1 MTLWEKNRHF
11 LRFEGSVLVSE
22 NGRQTIGHGGAVITM
37 IRYLKELLL
46 VLYLLKS
53 YDYYLDRLDALGI
66 GFPVLLYGAMFVVLT
81 VALFMTAYIRQTLIR
96 HLFALVMSGSAVFF
110 DVYTQVTAGYMTY
123 SSFVSLVYSGGFIQ
137 EAVYQYRDAIISAMV
152 SGLLLLFG
160 IGLKPRRRAPLPGA
174 LLVAAPVFGV
184 LMLSTVLFVR
194 AGEGARGLP
203 IMYTPLA
210 YLNLFT
216 YEALHNTVGPREP
229 VSLPR
234 VDQPVGH
241 DIVLIID
248 ESISGNYL
256 DINTPFGVHSNLKEP
271 RPGVDIFN
279 YGYAASIANCSADT
293 NVTLR
298 YGGTRADYIR
308 INSTLPSIWQYAKKA
323 GLRTVYIDSQRTG
336 GNLQNLMN
344 AAEQKDIDEFVQFDR
359 TSVRDRDMAA
369 AAKLIEL
376 LNDGKPQLVVI
387 NKVGAHF
394 PVHDKYPDAFMAY
407 RPTLPRGQFVEV
419 ADTGTRDGFNGQP
432 DDWLLYRNAYK
443 NTVLWNVG
451 EFFARVFAQADL
463 SHALL
468 IYTSDHGQDLHER
481 GNPGLNTHCGDDP
494 VEEEG
499 LVPLVV
505 ISGSDLQTLDW
516 QAQLPANKDR
526 SSHYN
531 IFPTLLQVMGYDL
544 AGIEAVYGKPLSVPT
559 GDDFTFNYRFN
570 ARLGAKPEWKHIDL
584 NSIVTPGRVVP
595 SVAVGQ

>member
-1 MTLWEKNRHF
+1 
-11 LRFEGSVLVSE
+11 
-22 NGRQTIGHGGAVITM
+22 M

-46 VLYLLKS
+46 VLYLFKN
-53 YDYYLDRLDALGI
+53 YDYYLERLSAMGI
-66 GFPVLLYGAMFVVLT
+66 GYPVLLFGGMFIVLT
-81 VALFMTAYIRQTLIR
+81 MALFMTAYIRQTLIR
-96 HLFALVMSGSAVFF
+96 HLFALVMFVSAVLF
-110 DVYTQVTAGYMTY
+110 DVYTRVTADYLTY

-137 EAVYQYRDAIISAMV
+137 EAIYQYRDAIISGLAG
-152 SGLLLLFG
+152 GLLLLFG
-160 IGLKPRRRAPLPGA
+160 IGLKPRRRMPLPSA
-174 LLVAAPVFGV
+174 LLVSAPVLGV
-184 LMLSTVLFVR
+184 LLLSAVLFVR

-229 VSLPR
+229 VNLAR
-234 VDQPVGH
+234 NDQPMGH

-256 DINTPFGVHSNLKEP
+256 DINAPFGVHSNLKEP
-271 RPGVDIFN
+271 RPGVEIFN

-298 YGGTRADYIR
+298 YGGTRADYMR

-323 GLRTVYIDSQRTG
+323 GLHTVYIDAQRTG
-336 GNLQNLMN
+336 GNLQNLMTD
-344 AAEQKDIDEFVQFDR
+344 AEKKDIDEFVQFDQ

-369 AAKLIEL
+369 AAKLIAL
-376 LNDGKPQLVVI
+376 LNDGQPQLVVI

-419 ADTGTRDGFNGQP
+419 ADTGKRDGFNGQP

-443 NTVLWNVG
+443 NTLLWNVG
-451 EFFARVFAQADL
+451 EFFSRVFAQADL
-463 SHALL
+463 SNALL

-481 GNPGLNTHCGDDP
+481 GNPGLNTHCGGDP

-505 ISGSDLQTLDW
+505 IQGSALKTLDW
-516 QAQLPANKDR
+516 QAQLAANKDR

-531 IFPTLLQVMGYDL
+531 IFPTLLQLMGYDL
-544 AGIEAVYGKPLSVPT
+544 AGVEAVYGKPLSVST
-559 GDDFTFNYRFN
+559 ADDFTFNYRFN
-570 ARLGAKPEWKHIDL
+570 ARLGAKPQWKHIDL
-584 NSIVTPGRVVP
+584 ESIVTPSQVP
-595 SVAVGQ
+595 ASVAAGQ

>member
-1 MTLWEKNRHF
+1 
-11 LRFEGSVLVSE
+11 
-22 NGRQTIGHGGAVITM
+22 M
-37 IRYLKELLL
+37 IRYLKEVLL
-46 VLYLLKS
+46 VLYLLMN
-53 YDYYLDRLDALGI
+53 YDYYLERLSAMGI
-66 GFPVLLYGAMFVVLT
+66 GFPVLLFAGMFTALT
-81 VALFMTAYIRQTLIR
+81 LALFMTAYIRQTLVR
-96 HLFALVMSGSAVFF
+96 HLFALVMFVSAVFF
-110 DVYTQVTAGYMTY
+110 DVYTRVTADYLTY

-137 EAVYQYRDAIISAMV
+137 EAIYQYRDAIISGMAG
-152 SGLLLLFG
+152 GLLLLFG
-160 IGLKPRRRAPLPGA
+160 IGLKPRRRMPLPGA
-174 LLVAAPVFGV
+174 LLVAAPVLGV
-184 LMLSTVLFVR
+184 LLLSAVLFVR

-229 VSLPR
+229 VSLAR
-234 VDQPVGH
+234 NDQPVGH

-256 DINTPFGVHSNLKEP
+256 DINAPFGVHSNLKEP

-298 YGGTRADYIR
+298 YGGTRADYMR
-308 INSTLPSIWQYAKKA
+308 INTTMPSIWQYAKKA
-323 GLRTVYIDSQRTG
+323 GLRTVYIDAQRTG

-344 AAEQKDIDEFVQFDR
+344 DAEKKDIDEFVQFDQ

-369 AAKLIEL
+369 AAKLVDL
-376 LNDGKPQLVVI
+376 LNDGKPELVVI

-394 PVHDKYPDAFMAY
+394 PVHDKYPDGFMAY

-419 ADTGTRDGFNGQP
+419 ADTGKRDGFNGQP
-432 DDWLLYRNAYK
+432 DDWMLYRNAYK
-443 NTVLWNVG
+443 NTLLWNVG
-451 EFFARVFAQADL
+451 EFFSRVFAQADL
-463 SHALL
+463 SNALV

-481 GNPGLNTHCGDDP
+481 GNPGLNTHCGPDP

-505 ISGSDLQTLDW
+505 IQGRGLKTLDW
-516 QAQLPANKDR
+516 SAQLAANKDR

-531 IFPTLLQVMGYDL
+531 IFPTLLQLMGYDL
-544 AGIEAVYGKPLSVPT
+544 AGVEAVYGKPLSVAT
-559 GDDFTFNYRFN
+559 ADEFTFNYRFN

-584 NSIVTPGRVVP
+584 KSIVTPSQAP
-595 SVAVGQ
+595 TSVAVGQ

>member
-1 MTLWEKNRHF
+1 
-11 LRFEGSVLVSE
+11 
-22 NGRQTIGHGGAVITM
+22 M

-46 VLYLLKS
+46 VLYLVKN
-53 YDYYLDRLDALGI
+53 YDYYLERLSAIGI
-66 GFPVLLYGAMFVVLT
+66 GFPVLLFGGMFIALT

-96 HLFALVMSGSAVFF
+96 HVFALVMFVSAVFF
-110 DVYTQVTAGYMTY
+110 DVYTRVTADYLTY
-123 SSFVSLVYSGGFIQ
+123 SSFVSMVYSGGFIQ
-137 EAVYQYRDAIISAMV
+137 EAAYQYRDAIISGV
-152 SGLLLLFG
+152 VGGLLLLFG
-160 IGLKPRRRAPLPGA
+160 IGLKPRRRMPLPGA
-174 LLVAAPVFGV
+174 LLVAAPVVGV
-184 LMLSTVLFVR
+184 LLLSTVLFVR

-229 VSLPR
+229 VKLARNGSSP
-234 VDQPVGH
+234 GH

-256 DINTPFGVHSNLKEP
+256 DINAPFGVHSNLKEP
-271 RPGVDIFN
+271 RPGVAIFN

-293 NVTLR
+293 NITLR
-298 YGGTRADYIR
+298 YGGTRADYMR

-323 GLRTVYIDSQRTG
+323 GLRTVYIDAQRTA

-344 AAEQKDIDEFVQFDR
+344 EAEKKDIDEFVQFDQ

-369 AAKLIEL
+369 AAKLIDL
-376 LNDGKPQLVVI
+376 LNDGKPQLVVV

-419 ADTGTRDGFNGQP
+419 ADTGKRDGFNGQP
-432 DDWLLYRNAYK
+432 DDWVLYRNAYK
-443 NTVLWNVG
+443 NTLLWNVG
-451 EFFARVFAQADL
+451 EFFSRVFAQADM
-463 SHALL
+463 SNALL

-481 GNPGLNTHCGDDP
+481 GNPGLNLHCGGDP
-494 VEEEG
+494 VQEEG

-505 ISGSDLQTLDW
+505 IQGDQLRTLDW
-516 QAQLPANKDR
+516 QKALAGNKDR

-531 IFPTLLQVMGYDL
+531 IFPTLLQLMGYDL
-544 AGIEAVYGKPLSVPT
+544 AGIESVYGKPLSVPT
-559 GDDFTFNYRFN
+559 ADEFTFNYRFN
-570 ARLGAKPEWKHIDL
+570 ARLGAKPEWKYIDL
-584 NSIVTPGRVVP
+584 NSIVTPEQAGT

>member
-1 MTLWEKNRHF
+1 MF
-11 LRFEGSVLVSE
+11 
-22 NGRQTIGHGGAVITM
+22 
-37 IRYLKELLL
+37 RYAKELFLI
-46 VLYLLKS
+46 VYLLMYS
-53 YDYYLDRLDALGI
+53 EYYIDRLNAIGLG
-66 GFPVLLYGAMFVVLT
+66 FAVLLFGAMFLALT
-81 VALFMTAYIRQTLIR
+81 FALYLTAYIRQTLIR
-96 HLFALVMSGSAVFF
+96 HVFALAMFVSAVFF
-110 DVYTQVTAGYMTY
+110 DVYTRVTADYLTY
-123 SSFVSLVYSGGFIQ
+123 SGFVSLVYSGGFIQ
-137 EAVYQYRDAIISAMV
+137 EAAYQYRDALLRGV
-152 SGLLLLFG
+152 LSGLLLLFG
-160 IGLKPRRRAPLPGA
+160 IGLKPRHGLAIPNA
-174 LLVAAPVFGV
+174 LRVAAPVCGV
-184 LMLSTVLFVR
+184 LLLSAVLFLR

-210 YLNLFT
+210 YLNLFA

-229 VSLPR
+229 VTLARTS
-234 VDQPVGH
+234 QAVGH

-256 DINTPFGVHSNLKEP
+256 DINAPFGVHSNLKQA

-298 YGGTRADYIR
+298 YGGTRADYMR
-308 INSTLPSIWQYAKKA
+308 INTTLPSIWQYAKKA
-323 GLRTVYIDSQRTG
+323 GLRTVYIDAQRTA
-336 GNLQNLMN
+336 GNLQNLMTDT
-344 AAEQKDIDEFVQFDR
+344 EKKDIDQFVQFDQ

-376 LNDGKPQLVVI
+376 LNDDKPELVVI

-407 RPTLPRGQFVEV
+407 RPTLPRGQFTEV
-419 ADTGTRDGFNGQP
+419 ADTGERNGFNGQP
-432 DDWLLYRNAYK
+432 DDWVLYRNAYK

-451 EFFARVFAQADL
+451 EFFARVFAEANL
-463 SHALL
+463 NNALL

-481 GNPGLNTHCGDDP
+481 GNPGLNTHCGGDP

-505 ISGSDLQTLDW
+505 IQGSALKTLDW
-516 QAQLPANKDR
+516 SAQLAANKDR

-531 IFPTLLQVMGYDL
+531 IFPTLLQLMGYDL
-544 AGIEAVYGKPLSVPT
+544 AGIEAVYGKPLSVAT
-559 GDDFTFNYRFN
+559 ADEFTFNYRFN

-584 NSIVTPGRVVP
+584 GSIVTPSQAP
-595 SVAVGQ
+595 ASVAAGQ

>member
-1 MTLWEKNRHF
+1 
-11 LRFEGSVLVSE
+11 
-22 NGRQTIGHGGAVITM
+22 M
-37 IRYLKELLL
+37 IRYLKEVLL
-46 VLYLLKS
+46 VLYLLKN
-53 YDYYLDRLDALGI
+53 YDYYLERLSAMGI
-66 GFPVLLYGAMFVVLT
+66 GFPVLLFGGMFIALT
-81 VALFMTAYIRQTLIR
+81 VALFMTAYIRQTLVR
-96 HLFALVMSGSAVFF
+96 HLFALVMFVSAVFF
-110 DVYTQVTAGYMTY
+110 DVYTRVTADYLTY

-137 EAVYQYRDAIISAMV
+137 EAIYQYRDAIIS
-152 SGLLLLFG
+152 GLLGGMLLLFG
-160 IGLKPRRRAPLPGA
+160 IGLKPRRRMPLPGA
-174 LLVAAPVFGV
+174 LLVAAPVLGV
-184 LMLSTVLFVR
+184 LLLSAVLFVR

-229 VSLPR
+229 VSLAR
-234 VDQPVGH
+234 NDVPVGH

-256 DINTPFGVHSNLKEP
+256 DINAPFGVHSNLKEP

-298 YGGTRADYIR
+298 YGGTRADYMR
-308 INSTLPSIWQYAKKA
+308 INTTMPSIWQYARKA
-323 GLRTVYIDSQRTG
+323 GLRTVYIDAQSTG

-344 AAEQKDIDEFVQFDR
+344 DAEKKDIDEFVQFDQ

-369 AAKLIEL
+369 AAKLVDL
-376 LNDGKPQLVVI
+376 LNDGKPELVVI

-394 PVHDKYPDAFMAY
+394 PVHDKYPDGFMAY

-419 ADTGTRDGFNGQP
+419 ADTGKRDGFNGQP
-432 DDWLLYRNAYK
+432 DDWVLYRNAYK
-443 NTVLWNVG
+443 NTLLWNVG
-451 EFFARVFAQADL
+451 EFFSRVFAQADL
-463 SHALL
+463 SNALL

-481 GNPGLNTHCGDDP
+481 GNPGLNTHCGGDP

-505 ISGSDLQTLDW
+505 IQGSGLKTLDW
-516 QAQLPANKDR
+516 SAQLAANKDR

-531 IFPTLLQVMGYDL
+531 IFPTLLQLMGYDL
-544 AGIEAVYGKPLSVPT
+544 AGVEALYGKPLSVST
-559 GDDFTFNYRFN
+559 ADEFTFNYRFN

-584 NSIVTPGRVVP
+584 ESIVTPSQTP
-595 SVAVGQ
+595 TSVAVGQ

>member
-1 MTLWEKNRHF
+1 
-11 LRFEGSVLVSE
+11 
-22 NGRQTIGHGGAVITM
+22 M

-46 VLYLLKS
+46 VIYLLS
-53 YDYYLDRLDALGI
+53 NYDYYLERLSAM
-66 GFPVLLYGAMFVVLT
+66 GFGFAVMLFIAMFIVLT
-81 VALFMTAYIRQTLIR
+81 AALFMTAYIRQTLIR
-96 HLFALVMSGSAVFF
+96 HLFAVAMFASAVFF
-110 DVYTQVTAGYMTY
+110 DVYTRVTADYLTY

-137 EAVYQYRDAIISAMV
+137 EAAYQYRDALIRGVIG
-152 SGLLLLFG
+152 GLLLLFG
-160 IGLKPRRRAPLPGA
+160 IGLKPRRRLPLPGA
-174 LLVAAPVFGV
+174 LLVAAPVLGV
-184 LMLSTVLFVR
+184 LLLSAVLFVR

-229 VSLPR
+229 VKLTR
-234 VDQPVGH
+234 ADQPVGH

-256 DINTPFGVHSNLKEP
+256 DINAPFGVHSNLKEP
-271 RPGVDIFN
+271 RAGVEIFN

-323 GLRTVYIDSQRTG
+323 GLRTVYIDAQRTA

-344 AAEQKDIDEFVQFDR
+344 DAEKKDIDEFVQFDQ

-376 LNDGKPQLVVI
+376 LNDDTPQLVVI

-407 RPTLPRGQFVEV
+407 RPTLSRGQFVEV

-432 DDWLLYRNAYK
+432 DDWALYRNAYK
-443 NTVLWNVG
+443 NTLLWNVG
-451 EFFARVFAQADL
+451 EFFSRVFAQGHLNNAV
-463 SHALL
+463 L

-481 GNPGLNTHCGDDP
+481 GNPGLNTHCGGDP

-505 ISGSDLQTLDW
+505 IQGSGLKTLDW
-516 QAQLPANKDR
+516 QAQLAGNKDR

-531 IFPTLLQVMGYDL
+531 IFPTLLQLMGYDL
-544 AGIEAVYGKPLSVPT
+544 AGVEAVYGKPLSVPT
-559 GDDFTFNYRFN
+559 SDDFTFNYRFN
-570 ARLGAKPEWKHIDL
+570 ARLGATPEWKHIDL
-584 NSIVTPGRVVP
+584 KSIVTPSQAATR
-595 SVAVGQ
+595 VAVGQ

>member
-1 MTLWEKNRHF
+1 
-11 LRFEGSVLVSE
+11 
-22 NGRQTIGHGGAVITM
+22 M

-46 VLYLLKS
+46 VLYLLKN
-53 YDYYLDRLDALGI
+53 YDDYLDRLDALGI
-66 GFPVLLYGAMFVVLT
+66 GFPMLLYGAMFVLLT

-137 EAVYQYRDAIISAMV
+137 EAAYQYRDAIISAMV

-298 YGGTRADYIR
+298 YGGTRADYMR

-359 TSVRDRDMAA
+359 TSVRERDMAA
-369 AAKLIEL
+369 ATKLIEL
-376 LNDGKPQLVVI
+376 LNDGKPELVVI

-481 GNPGLNTHCGDDP
+481 GNPGLNTHCGGDP

-505 ISGSDLQTLDW
+505 ISGSGLQTLDW

>member
-1 MTLWEKNRHF
+1 
-11 LRFEGSVLVSE
+11 
-22 NGRQTIGHGGAVITM
+22 M

-46 VLYLLKS
+46 VLYLFKN
-53 YDYYLDRLDALGI
+53 YDYYLERLSAMGI
-66 GFPVLLYGAMFVVLT
+66 GFPVLLFGGMFIVLT
-81 VALFMTAYIRQTLIR
+81 MALFMTAYIRQTLIR
-96 HLFALVMSGSAVFF
+96 HLFALVMFVSAVFF
-110 DVYTQVTAGYMTY
+110 DVYTRVTADYLTY

-137 EAVYQYRDAIISAMV
+137 EAIYQYRDAIISGLAG
-152 SGLLLLFG
+152 GLLLLFG
-160 IGLKPRRRAPLPGA
+160 IGLKPRRRMPLPSA
-174 LLVAAPVFGV
+174 LLVSAPVLGV
-184 LMLSTVLFVR
+184 LLLSAVLFVR

-229 VSLPR
+229 VNLAR
-234 VDQPVGH
+234 NDQPMGH

-256 DINTPFGVHSNLKEP
+256 DINAPFGVHSNLKEP
-271 RPGVDIFN
+271 RPGVEIFN

-298 YGGTRADYIR
+298 YGGTRADYMR

-323 GLRTVYIDSQRTG
+323 GLHTVYIDAQRTG
-336 GNLQNLMN
+336 GNLQNLMTD
-344 AAEQKDIDEFVQFDR
+344 AEKKDIDEFVQFDQ

-369 AAKLIEL
+369 AAKLIAL
-376 LNDGKPQLVVI
+376 LNDGQPQLVVI

-419 ADTGTRDGFNGQP
+419 ADTGKRDGFNGQP

-443 NTVLWNVG
+443 NTLLWNVG
-451 EFFARVFAQADL
+451 EFFSRVFAQADL
-463 SHALL
+463 SNALL

-481 GNPGLNTHCGDDP
+481 GNPGLNTHCGGDP

-505 ISGSDLQTLDW
+505 IQGSALKTLDW
-516 QAQLPANKDR
+516 QAQLAANKDR

-531 IFPTLLQVMGYDL
+531 IFPTLLQLMGYDL
-544 AGIEAVYGKPLSVPT
+544 AGVEAVYGKPLSVST
-559 GDDFTFNYRFN
+559 ADDFTFNYRFN
-570 ARLGAKPEWKHIDL
+570 ARLGAKPQWKHIDL
-584 NSIVTPGRVVP
+584 ESIVTPSQVP
-595 SVAVGQ
+595 ASVAAGQ

>member
-1 MTLWEKNRHF
+1 
-11 LRFEGSVLVSE
+11 
-22 NGRQTIGHGGAVITM
+22 M

-46 VLYLLKS
+46 VLYLIKN
-53 YDYYLDRLDALGI
+53 YDYYLERLSAMGI
-66 GFPVLLYGAMFVVLT
+66 GIPLLLFGGMFVVLT

-96 HLFALVMSGSAVFF
+96 HLFAITLFVSAVFF
-110 DVYTQVTAGYMTY
+110 DVYTKVTADYLTY

-137 EAVYQYRDAIISAMV
+137 EAAYQYRDPLISGLV

-160 IGLKPRRRAPLPGA
+160 IGLKPRHRMPLPGA
-174 LLVAAPVFGV
+174 LLVAAPVLGV
-184 LMLSTVLFVR
+184 LLLSAVLFVR

-210 YLNLFT
+210 YLNLFA
-216 YEALHNTVGPREP
+216 YESLHNTVGPREP
-229 VSLPR
+229 VKLVR
-234 VDQPVGH
+234 GDQAVGQ

-256 DINTPFGVHSNLKEP
+256 DINAPFGVHSNLKEP

-293 NVTLR
+293 NITLR
-298 YGGTRADYIR
+298 YGGTRADYMR
-308 INSTLPSIWQYAKKA
+308 INTTLPSIWQYAKKA
-323 GLRTVYIDSQRTG
+323 GLRTVYIDAQRTG

-344 AAEQKDIDEFVQFDR
+344 DAEKKDIDEFVQFDQ

-376 LNDGKPQLVVI
+376 LNDDKPELVVI

-419 ADTGTRDGFNGQP
+419 ADTGKRDGFNGQP
-432 DDWLLYRNAYK
+432 DDWVLYRNAYK
-443 NTVLWNVG
+443 NTLLWNVG

-463 SHALL
+463 SNAVL

-481 GNPGLNTHCGDDP
+481 GNPGLNTHCGGDP

-505 ISGSDLQTLDW
+505 IQGSALKTLDW
-516 QAQLPANKDR
+516 SAQLAGNKDR

-531 IFPTLLQVMGYDL
+531 IFPTLLQLMGYDL
-544 AGIEAVYGKPLSVPT
+544 AGVEAVYGKPLSVAT
-559 GDDFTFNYRFN
+559 ADEFTFNYRFN

-584 NSIVTPGRVVP
+584 KTIVTPGQAAT
-595 SVAVGQ
+595 SVATGQ

>member
-1 MTLWEKNRHF
+1 
-11 LRFEGSVLVSE
+11 
-22 NGRQTIGHGGAVITM
+22 M

-46 VLYLLKS
+46 VLYLLKN

-66 GFPVLLYGAMFVVLT
+66 GFPMLLYGAMFVVLA

-96 HLFALVMSGSAVFF
+96 HLFALAMFGSAVFF

-137 EAVYQYRDAIISAMV
+137 EAAFQYRDAIISGTV

-174 LLVAAPVFGV
+174 LLVAAPVLGV
-184 LMLSTVLFVR
+184 LLLSVVLFVR

-229 VSLPR
+229 VSLTR
-234 VDQPVGH
+234 IDQPVGH

-298 YGGTRADYIR
+298 YGGTRGDYMR

-323 GLRTVYIDSQRTG
+323 GLRTVYLDSQRTG

-344 AAEQKDIDEFVQFDR
+344 AAEEKDIDEFVQFDR

-451 EFFARVFAQADL
+451 EFFARVFTQADL

-505 ISGSDLQTLDW
+505 ISGSGLKTLDW

-531 IFPTLLQVMGYDL
+531 IFPTLLQLMGYDL

-559 GDDFTFNYRFN
+559 ADDFTFNYRFN
-570 ARLGAKPEWKHIDL
+570 ARLGAVPAWKYIDL
-584 NSIVTPGRVVP
+584 KSIVTPGLVMP

>member
-1 MTLWEKNRHF
+1 MFRYAKE
-11 LRFEGSVLVSE
+11 VLLIV
-22 NGRQTIGHGGAVITM
+22 
-37 IRYLKELLL
+37 
-46 VLYLLKS
+46 YLLMYS
-53 YDYYLDRLDALGI
+53 EYYIDRLNAIGLG
-66 GFPVLLYGAMFVVLT
+66 FAVLLFGAMFLALT
-81 VALFMTAYIRQTLIR
+81 FALYLMAYIRQTLIR
-96 HLFALVMSGSAVFF
+96 HVFALAMFVSAVFF
-110 DVYTQVTAGYMTY
+110 DVYTRVTADYLTY
-123 SSFVSLVYSGGFIQ
+123 SGFVSLVYSGGFIQ
-137 EAVYQYRDAIISAMV
+137 EAAYQYRDALLRGV
-152 SGLLLLFG
+152 LSGLLLLFG
-160 IGLKPRRRAPLPGA
+160 IGLKPRHGLAIPNA
-174 LLVAAPVFGV
+174 LRVAAPVCGV
-184 LMLSTVLFVR
+184 LLLSAVLFLR

-210 YLNLFT
+210 YLNLFA

-229 VSLPR
+229 VTLARTS
-234 VDQPVGH
+234 QAVGH

-256 DINTPFGVHSNLKEP
+256 DINAPFGVHSNLKQA

-298 YGGTRADYIR
+298 YGGTRADYMR

-323 GLRTVYIDSQRTG
+323 GLRTVYIDAQRTA
-336 GNLQNLMN
+336 GNLQNLMTDT
-344 AAEQKDIDEFVQFDR
+344 EKKDIDQFVQFDQ

-376 LNDGKPQLVVI
+376 LNDDKPELVVI

-407 RPTLPRGQFVEV
+407 RPTLPRGQFTEV
-419 ADTGTRDGFNGQP
+419 ADTGERNGFNGQP
-432 DDWLLYRNAYK
+432 DDWVLYRNAYK

-451 EFFARVFAQADL
+451 EFFARVFAQASLDN
-463 SHALL
+463 ALL

-481 GNPGLNTHCGDDP
+481 GNPGLNTHCGGDP

-505 ISGSDLQTLDW
+505 IQGSDLKTLDW
-516 QAQLPANKDR
+516 SAQLAANKDR

-531 IFPTLLQVMGYDL
+531 IFPTLLQLMGYDL
-544 AGIEAVYGKPLSVPT
+544 AGIEAVYGKPLSVAT
-559 GDDFTFNYRFN
+559 ADEFTFNYRFN

-584 NSIVTPGRVVP
+584 GSIVTPTQAP
-595 SVAVGQ
+595 ASVAVGQ

>member
-1 MTLWEKNRHF
+1 MF
-11 LRFEGSVLVSE
+11 
-22 NGRQTIGHGGAVITM
+22 
-37 IRYLKELLL
+37 RYAKELFLI
-46 VLYLLKS
+46 VYLLIYS
-53 YDYYLDRLDALGI
+53 EYYIDRLNAI
-66 GFPVLLYGAMFVVLT
+66 GFGFAVLLFGAMFLALT
-81 VALFMTAYIRQTLIR
+81 FALYLMAYIRQTLIR
-96 HLFALVMSGSAVFF
+96 HVFALAMFVSAVFF
-110 DVYTQVTAGYMTY
+110 DVYTRVTADYLTY
-123 SSFVSLVYSGGFIQ
+123 SGFVSLVYSGGFIQ
-137 EAVYQYRDAIISAMV
+137 EAAYQYRDALSRGV
-152 SGLLLLFG
+152 LSGLLLLFG
-160 IGLKPRRRAPLPGA
+160 IGLKPRHGLAIPNA
-174 LLVAAPVFGV
+174 LRVAAPLCGV
-184 LMLSTVLFVR
+184 LLLSAVLFLR

-210 YLNLFT
+210 YLNLFA

-229 VSLPR
+229 VTLTR
-234 VDQPVGH
+234 NTQAVDH

-256 DINTPFGVHSNLKEP
+256 DINAPFGVHSNLKQA

-298 YGGTRADYIR
+298 YGGTRADYMR

-323 GLRTVYIDSQRTG
+323 GLHTVYIDAQRTA
-336 GNLQNLMN
+336 GNLQNLMTDT
-344 AAEQKDIDEFVQFDR
+344 EKKDIDQFVQFDQ

-376 LNDGKPQLVVI
+376 LNDDKPELVVI

-407 RPTLPRGQFVEV
+407 RPTLPRGQFTEV
-419 ADTGTRDGFNGQP
+419 ADTGERNGFNGQP
-432 DDWLLYRNAYK
+432 DDWVLYRNAYK

-451 EFFARVFAQADL
+451 EFFARVFAQANL
-463 SHALL
+463 NNALL

-481 GNPGLNTHCGDDP
+481 GNPGLNTHCGGDP

-505 ISGSDLQTLDW
+505 IQGSQLKTLDW
-516 QAQLPANKDR
+516 SAQLAANKDR

-531 IFPTLLQVMGYDL
+531 IFPTLLQLMGYDL
-544 AGIEAVYGKPLSVPT
+544 AGIEAVYGKPLSVAT
-559 GDDFTFNYRFN
+559 GDEFTFNYRFN

-584 NSIVTPGRVVP
+584 GSIVTPTQAP
-595 SVAVGQ
+595 ASVAAGQ

>member
-1 MTLWEKNRHF
+1 MF
-11 LRFEGSVLVSE
+11 
-22 NGRQTIGHGGAVITM
+22 
-37 IRYLKELLL
+37 RYLKELLL
-46 VLYLLKS
+46 IIYLLLYS
-53 YDYYLDRLDALGI
+53 EYYLDRLSAMGI
-66 GFPVLLYGAMFVVLT
+66 GLAVLLFGAMFLT
-81 VALFMTAYIRQTLIR
+81 LTFALLLTAYIRQTFIR
-96 HLFALVMSGSAVFF
+96 HLFALTLFISAVFF
-110 DVYTQVTAGYMTY
+110 DVYTRVTADYLTY

-137 EAVYQYRDAIISAMV
+137 EAAYQYRGAIIHGLLN
-152 SGLLLLFG
+152 GLLLLFG
-160 IGLKPRRRAPLPGA
+160 IGLKPRHAITVPNALRIAAPLC
-174 LLVAAPVFGV
+174 GV
-184 LMLSTVLFVR
+184 LLLSAVLFVR

-210 YLNLFT
+210 YLNLFG

-229 VSLPR
+229 VTLARNGPA
-234 VDQPVGH
+234 VGH

-256 DINTPFGVHSNLKEP
+256 DINAPFGVHSNLKQA

-298 YGGTRADYIR
+298 YGGTRADYMR

-323 GLRTVYIDSQRTG
+323 GLRTVYIDAQRTG

-344 AAEQKDIDEFVQFDR
+344 DAEKKDIDEFVQFDQ

-376 LNDGKPQLVVI
+376 LNDGKPELVLI

-407 RPTLPRGQFVEV
+407 RPTLPRGQFTEV
-419 ADTGTRDGFNGQP
+419 ADTGERTGFNGQP
-432 DDWLLYRNAYK
+432 DDWVLYRNAYK

-451 EFFARVFAQADL
+451 EFFARVFAQANL
-463 SHALL
+463 NNALL

-481 GNPGLNTHCGDDP
+481 GNPGLNTHCGGDP

-505 ISGSDLQTLDW
+505 IQGEQLQTLDW
-516 QAQLPANKDR
+516 SAQLAVNKDR

-531 IFPTLLQVMGYDL
+531 IFPTLLQLMGYDL
-544 AGIEAVYGKPLSVPT
+544 PEIEAVYGKPLSVAT
-559 GDDFTFNYRFN
+559 ADAFTFNYRFN

-584 NSIVTPGRVVP
+584 NSIVTPGEAP
-595 SVAVGQ
+595 TSVAVGQ

>member
-1 MTLWEKNRHF
+1 MFRYAKELF
-11 LRFEGSVLVSE
+11 LIVYLLIYSEYYIDRLNAIGFSFSVL
-22 NGRQTIGHGGAVITM
+22 
-37 IRYLKELLL
+37 L
-46 VLYLLKS
+46 
-53 YDYYLDRLDALGI
+53 
-66 GFPVLLYGAMFVVLT
+66 FGAMFLALT
-81 VALFMTAYIRQTLIR
+81 LALYLMAYIRQTLIR
-96 HLFALVMSGSAVFF
+96 HVFALAMFVSAVFF
-110 DVYTQVTAGYMTY
+110 DVYTRVTADYLTY
-123 SSFVSLVYSGGFIQ
+123 SGFVSLVYSGGFIQ
-137 EAVYQYRDAIISAMV
+137 EAAYQYRDALLRGV
-152 SGLLLLFG
+152 LSGLLLLFG
-160 IGLKPRRRAPLPGA
+160 IGLKPRHGLAVPNA
-174 LLVAAPVFGV
+174 LRVAAPLCGV
-184 LMLSTVLFVR
+184 LLLSAVLFLR

-210 YLNLFT
+210 YLNLFA

-229 VSLPR
+229 VTLARTS
-234 VDQPVGH
+234 QAVGH

-256 DINTPFGVHSNLKEP
+256 DINAPFGVHSNLKQA
-271 RPGVDIFN
+271 RPGVDVFN

-298 YGGTRADYIR
+298 YGGTRADYMR

-323 GLRTVYIDSQRTG
+323 GLRTVYIDAQRTA
-336 GNLQNLMN
+336 GNLQNLMT
-344 AAEQKDIDEFVQFDR
+344 ATEKKDIDQFVQFDQ

-376 LNDGKPQLVVI
+376 LNDDQPELVVI

-407 RPTLPRGQFVEV
+407 RPTLPRGQFTEV
-419 ADTGTRDGFNGQP
+419 ADTGERNGFNGQP
-432 DDWLLYRNAYK
+432 DDWVLYRNAYK

-451 EFFARVFAQADL
+451 EFFARVFAQGNL
-463 SHALL
+463 NNALL

-481 GNPGLNTHCGDDP
+481 GNPGLNTHCGGDP

-505 ISGSDLQTLDW
+505 IQGSDLKTLDW
-516 QAQLPANKDR
+516 SAQLAANKDR

-531 IFPTLLQVMGYDL
+531 IFPTLLQLMGYDL
-544 AGIEAVYGKPLSVPT
+544 TGIEAVYGKPLSVAT
-559 GDDFTFNYRFN
+559 ADEFTFNYRFN

-584 NSIVTPGRVVP
+584 GSIVTPSQAP
-595 SVAVGQ
+595 ASVAAGQ

>member
-1 MTLWEKNRHF
+1 
-11 LRFEGSVLVSE
+11 
-22 NGRQTIGHGGAVITM
+22 M

-46 VLYLLKS
+46 VLYLLKN
-53 YDYYLDRLDALGI
+53 YDYYLERLSAMGV
-66 GFPVLLYGAMFVVLT
+66 GFTVVLFGAMFVVLT
-81 VALFMTAYIRQTLIR
+81 VALFMTAYIRQTLVR
-96 HLFALVMSGSAVFF
+96 HLFALVMFVSAVFF
-110 DVYTQVTAGYMTY
+110 DVYTRVTADYLTY
-123 SSFVSLVYSGGFIQ
+123 SSFVSLVYSAGFIQ
-137 EAVYQYRDAIISAMV
+137 DAAYQYRDALISGV
-152 SGLLLLFG
+152 VGGLLLLFG
-160 IGLKPRRRAPLPGA
+160 IGLKPRRRMPLPGA
-174 LLVAAPVFGV
+174 LLVAAPVLGV
-184 LMLSTVLFVR
+184 LLLSAVLFVR

-229 VSLPR
+229 VILAR
-234 VDQPVGH
+234 NGQAVDH
-241 DIVLIID
+241 DIVLVID

-256 DINTPFGVHSNLKEP
+256 DINAPFGVHSNLKEP
-271 RPGVDIFN
+271 RPGVEIFN

-298 YGGTRADYIR
+298 YGGTRADYMR
-308 INSTLPSIWQYAKKA
+308 INTTQPSIWQYAKKA
-323 GLRTVYIDSQRTG
+323 GLRTVYIDAQRTG
-336 GNLQNLMN
+336 GNLQNLMS
-344 AAEQKDIDEFVQFDR
+344 ETEKKDIDEFVQFDQ

-369 AAKLIEL
+369 AAKLIDL
-376 LNDGKPQLVVI
+376 LNDGKPELVVI

-419 ADTGTRDGFNGQP
+419 ADTGKRDGFNGQP
-432 DDWLLYRNAYK
+432 DDWMLYRNAYK

-451 EFFARVFAQADL
+451 EFFSRVFAQADMRN
-463 SHALL
+463 ALL

-481 GNPGLNTHCGDDP
+481 GNPGLNTHCGGDP

-505 ISGSDLQTLDW
+505 IQGDQLRTLDW
-516 QAQLPANKDR
+516 QKSLAANKDR

-531 IFPTLLQVMGYDL
+531 IFPTLLQLMGYDL
-544 AGIEAVYGKPLSVPT
+544 AGVEAVYGKPLSVPT
-559 GDDFTFNYRFN
+559 ADEFTFNYRFN

-584 NSIVTPGRVVP
+584 NSIVTPSQAP
-595 SVAVGQ
+595 TSVAAGQ

>member
-1 MTLWEKNRHF
+1 MF
-11 LRFEGSVLVSE
+11 
-22 NGRQTIGHGGAVITM
+22 
-37 IRYLKELLL
+37 RYLKELLL
-46 VLYLLKS
+46 IIYLLL
-53 YDYYLDRLDALGI
+53 YFEYYLDRLNAMGMGLA
-66 GFPVLLYGAMFVVLT
+66 VLLFGAMFLT
-81 VALFMTAYIRQTLIR
+81 LTFALLLTAYIRQTFIR
-96 HLFALVMSGSAVFF
+96 HLFALTLFVSAVFF
-110 DVYTQVTAGYMTY
+110 DVYTRVTADYLTY

-137 EAVYQYRDAIISAMV
+137 EAAYQYRGAIIHGLLN
-152 SGLLLLFG
+152 GLLLLFG
-160 IGLKPRRRAPLPGA
+160 IGLKPRHAIPIPNALRIAAPLC
-174 LLVAAPVFGV
+174 GV
-184 LMLSTVLFVR
+184 LLLSAVLFVR

-210 YLNLFT
+210 YLNLFG

-229 VSLPR
+229 VTLARNGPA
-234 VDQPVGH
+234 VGH

-256 DINTPFGVHSNLKEP
+256 DINAPFGVHSNLKQA
-271 RPGVDIFN
+271 RPGVEIFN

-293 NVTLR
+293 NITLR
-298 YGGTRADYIR
+298 YGGTRADYMR

-323 GLRTVYIDSQRTG
+323 GMRTVYIDAQRTG

-344 AAEQKDIDEFVQFDR
+344 DAEKKDIDEFVQFDQ

-376 LNDGKPQLVVI
+376 LNDDKPELVLI

-407 RPTLPRGQFVEV
+407 RPTLPRGQFTEV
-419 ADTGTRDGFNGQP
+419 ADTGERTGFNGQP
-432 DDWLLYRNAYK
+432 DDWVLYRNAYK

-451 EFFARVFAQADL
+451 EFFSRIFAQANL
-463 SHALL
+463 NNALL

-481 GNPGLNTHCGDDP
+481 GNPGLNTHCGGDP

-505 ISGSDLQTLDW
+505 IQGDQLQTLDW
-516 QAQLPANKDR
+516 SAQLAANKDR

-531 IFPTLLQVMGYDL
+531 IFPTLLQLMGYDL
-544 AGIEAVYGKPLSVPT
+544 PGIEAMYGKPLSVAT
-559 GDDFTFNYRFN
+559 ADEFTFNYRFN

-584 NSIVTPGRVVP
+584 NSIVTPGEAP
-595 SVAVGQ
+595 TSVAVGQ

>member
-1 MTLWEKNRHF
+1 
-11 LRFEGSVLVSE
+11 
-22 NGRQTIGHGGAVITM
+22 M

-46 VLYLLKS
+46 VLYLLKN
-53 YDYYLDRLDALGI
+53 YDYYLERLSAMGV
-66 GFPVLLYGAMFVVLT
+66 GFAVVLFGAMFVVLT
-81 VALFMTAYIRQTLIR
+81 VALFMTAYIRQTLVR
-96 HLFALVMSGSAVFF
+96 HLFALVMFVSAVFF
-110 DVYTQVTAGYMTY
+110 DVYTRVTADYLTY
-123 SSFVSLVYSGGFIQ
+123 SSFVSLVYSAGFIQ
-137 EAVYQYRDAIISAMV
+137 DAAYQYRDALISGV
-152 SGLLLLFG
+152 VGGLLLLFG
-160 IGLKPRRRAPLPGA
+160 IGLKPRRRMPLPGG
-174 LLVAAPVFGV
+174 LLVAAPVLGV
-184 LMLSTVLFVR
+184 LLLSAVLFVR

-229 VSLPR
+229 VSLAR
-234 VDQPVGH
+234 NGQAVDH
-241 DIVLIID
+241 DIVLVID

-256 DINTPFGVHSNLKEP
+256 DINAPFGVHSNLKEP
-271 RPGVDIFN
+271 RPGVEIFN

-298 YGGTRADYIR
+298 YGGTRADYMR
-308 INSTLPSIWQYAKKA
+308 INTTQPSIWQYAKKA
-323 GLRTVYIDSQRTG
+323 GLRTVYIDAQRTG
-336 GNLQNLMN
+336 GNLQNLMS
-344 AAEQKDIDEFVQFDR
+344 ETEKKDIDEFVQFDQ

-369 AAKLIEL
+369 AAKLIDL
-376 LNDGKPQLVVI
+376 LNDGKPELVVI

-419 ADTGTRDGFNGQP
+419 ADTGKRDGFNGQP
-432 DDWLLYRNAYK
+432 DDWMLYRNAYK

-451 EFFARVFAQADL
+451 EFFSRVFAQADMRN
-463 SHALL
+463 ALL

-481 GNPGLNTHCGDDP
+481 GNPGLNTHCGGDP

-505 ISGSDLQTLDW
+505 IQGDQLRTVDW
-516 QAQLPANKDR
+516 QKSLAANKDR

-531 IFPTLLQVMGYDL
+531 IFPTLLQLMGYDL
-544 AGIEAVYGKPLSVPT
+544 AGVEAVYGKPLSVPT
-559 GDDFTFNYRFN
+559 ADEFTFNYRFN

-584 NSIVTPGRVVP
+584 NSIVTPSQAP
-595 SVAVGQ
+595 TSVAAGQ

>member
-1 MTLWEKNRHF
+1 
-11 LRFEGSVLVSE
+11 
-22 NGRQTIGHGGAVITM
+22 M

-46 VLYLLKS
+46 VVYLLNN
-53 YDYYLDRLDALGI
+53 YNYYLERLSDMGFGISALL
-66 GFPVLLYGAMFVVLT
+66 FGAMFIALT
-81 VALFMTAYIRQTLIR
+81 AALFMTAYIRQTLIR
-96 HLFALVMSGSAVFF
+96 HLFALTLFVSAVFF
-110 DVYTQVTAGYMTY
+110 DVYTRVTADYLTY

-137 EAVYQYRDAIISAMV
+137 EAAYQYRAPLISGLL

-160 IGLKPRRRAPLPGA
+160 IGLKPRRRLSLPGA
-174 LLVAAPVFGV
+174 LLVAAPVLGV
-184 LMLSTVLFVR
+184 LLLSAVLFVR

-210 YLNLFT
+210 YLNLFV
-216 YEALHNTVGPREP
+216 YEALHNSVGPREP
-229 VSLPR
+229 VKLAR
-234 VDQPVGH
+234 VEQPVSH

-256 DINTPFGVHSNLKEP
+256 DINAPFGVHSTLKDTHS
-271 RPGVDIFN
+271 GVDIFN

-298 YGGTRADYIR
+298 YGGTRADYMR
-308 INSTLPSIWQYAKKA
+308 INTTLPSIWQYAKNA
-323 GLRTVYIDSQRTG
+323 GLRTVYIDAQRTG
-336 GNLQNLMN
+336 GNLQNLMTDT
-344 AAEQKDIDEFVQFDR
+344 EKKDIDEFVQFDQ

-369 AAKLIEL
+369 ATKLIEL
-376 LNDGKPQLVVI
+376 LNDGKPELVVI

-394 PVHDKYPDAFMAY
+394 PVHDKYPDAFMTY

-419 ADTGTRDGFNGQP
+419 ADTGKRDGFNGQP
-432 DDWLLYRNAYK
+432 DDWVLYRNAYK
-443 NTVLWNVG
+443 NTLLWNVG
-451 EFFARVFAQADL
+451 EFFSRVFAQADL
-463 SHALL
+463 SNATL

-481 GNPGLNTHCGDDP
+481 GNPGLNTHCGGDP

-505 ISGSDLQTLDW
+505 IQGSGLKTLDW
-516 QAQLPANKDR
+516 SAQLAGNKDR

-531 IFPTLLQVMGYDL
+531 IFPTLLQLMGYDL
-544 AGIEAVYGKPLSVPT
+544 AGTEAVYGKPLTVPT
-559 GDDFTFNYRFN
+559 ADDFTFNYRFN

-584 NSIVTPGRVVP
+584 KTIVTPGQVDG